1 MFLTEYTNPVKRTG
15 DARRGRIAENLS
27 LSSQGNEMKGG
38 NGRVV
43 GLARSMHSGHLRL
56 LPSDTCLCLSGVCG
70 VAILSQPDL
79 HILLEE
85 KCLKFRKS

>member
-15 DARRGRIAENLS
+15 DARWGRIAENLS

-43 GLARSMHSGHLRL
+43 GLARSMHSGHL
-56 LPSDTCLCLSGVCG
+56 
-70 VAILSQPDL
+70 
-79 HILLEE
+79 
-85 KCLKFRKS
+85 